1 MNAYLQQQQ
10 AYTQQQQANQQ
21 RLQELDQS
29 RLAGITAAKAREAST
44 KQLMQVRTRATWAG
58 MQVLAV
64 VSFVILMFLYNS
76 VFAKDKR
83 IFWVITVILMVMLIW
98 KYVQIVKDDG
108 GLAVGHLST
117 S

>member
-1 MNAYLQQQQ
+1 MDMNSYFQQQQ
-10 AYTQQQQANQQ
+10 DFMRQQQAN
-21 RLQELDQS
+21 DQS
-29 RLAGITAAKAREAST
+29 RLAGITAARAKEAST

-83 IFWVITVILMVMLIW
+83 IFWVITVILIVMLIW
-98 KYVQIVKDDG
+98 KFVQIVKEDG
-108 GLAVGHLST
+108 GLAVGHLSA